1 MPVLIGQRQNSR
13 DDAIRTIR
21 EMLDTFGDEMSPEE
35 MQSHRTRLRALHSE
49 KLAGAGGAGGA
60 GGPAPH

>member
-1 MPVLIGQRQNSR
+1 MLSALFTLYR

-21 EMLDTFGDEMSPEE
+21 EMLDTFCDEMSPEE
-35 MQSHRTRLRALHSE
+35 MQSHRTHLRALHSQ

>member
-1 MPVLIGQRQNSR
+1 MMLSALFALYR

-21 EMLDTFGDEMSPEE
+21 EMLDTFGDEMSREE
-35 MQSHRTRLRALHSE
+35 MQSHRARLRALYSE

-60 GGPAPH
+60 GGPAHH

>member
-21 EMLDTFGDEMSPEE
+21 EMLDTFSDEMSPEE
-35 MQSHRTRLRALHSE
+35 MQSHRARLRALYSE